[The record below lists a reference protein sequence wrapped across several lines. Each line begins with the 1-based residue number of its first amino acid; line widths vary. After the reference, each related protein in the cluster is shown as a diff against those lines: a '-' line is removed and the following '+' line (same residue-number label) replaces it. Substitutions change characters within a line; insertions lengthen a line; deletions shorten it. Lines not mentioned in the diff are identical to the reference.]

1 MVDNQSS
8 SRRLDAL
15 FREFDNLAA
24 ENRLALDGTDKKLSV
39 AFGVTASLIGA
50 GVWKSE
56 PVFFLIVPFLVLAI
70 AFFAAVQL
78 GHIVLLGAQL
88 AVVEERINHELG
100 GQPVMTY
107 FSVTVPAVCDSPS
120 LVDPKTGRKHF
131 MFNAV
136 YTAAAAVVLLAAIGF
151 SIFKGLPALRVKGW
165 IPTGFYFASV
175 CAAFALV
182 GFVIG
187 RAATDKRRMIRVI
200 RQAIKESANNAQEPT
215 ELPMLPKAP
224 TPATH

>member
-1 MVDNQSS
+1 MSDMIDNQSS
-8 SRRLDAL
+8 NRRLDAL

-24 ENRLALDGTDKKLSV
+24 ENRLALDGTDKKLSI

-56 PVFFLIVPFLVLAI
+56 PVFFLIVPFLTLAI
-70 AFFAAVQL
+70 AFFAGVQL
-78 GHIVLLGAQL
+78 GHIVLLGSQL

-107 FSVTVPAVCDSPS
+107 FSVTVPAVCDSPTII
-120 LVDPKTGRKHF
+120 DPKTGRKHF

-136 YTAAAAVVLLAAIGF
+136 YTTAVAVVLLAAIGF
-151 SIFKGLPALRVKGW
+151 SIFKGLPALKVKGW
-165 IPTGFYFASV
+165 VPTGSYFASV

-182 GFVIG
+182 VFVIG
-187 RAATDKRRMIRVI
+187 RAATDKRLMIRAI
-200 RQAIKESANNAQEPT
+200 RQAIKESSNIFPEPT
-215 ELPMLPKAP
+215 EPPMLPKK
-224 TPATH
+224 

>member
-88 AVVEERINHELG
+88 AVVEERINHET
-100 GQPVMTY
+100 GQPVMT
-107 FSVTVPAVCDSPS
+107 
-120 LVDPKTGRKHF
+120 
-131 MFNAV
+131 
-136 YTAAAAVVLLAAIGF
+136 
-151 SIFKGLPALRVKGW
+151 
-165 IPTGFYFASV
+165 
-175 CAAFALV
+175 
-182 GFVIG
+182 
-187 RAATDKRRMIRVI
+187 
-200 RQAIKESANNAQEPT
+200 
-215 ELPMLPKAP
+215 
-224 TPATH
+224 